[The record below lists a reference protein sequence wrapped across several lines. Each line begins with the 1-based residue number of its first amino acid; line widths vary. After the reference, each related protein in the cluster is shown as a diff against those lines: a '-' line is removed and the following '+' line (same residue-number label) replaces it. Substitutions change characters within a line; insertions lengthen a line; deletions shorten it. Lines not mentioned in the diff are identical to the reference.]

1 MLTLRKRRVWCSSAG
16 ALSSNGNSDAVDM
29 RSLGNGLHSRGPS
42 QSNISDLQFDD
53 SASQHSASAQ
63 QQAGATLQSS
73 LNGASQ
79 SPSRDSAR
87 LDVLP

>member
-1 MLTLRKRRVWCSSAG
+1 M
-16 ALSSNGNSDAVDM
+16 DM

-63 QQAGATLQSS
+63 QPAGAILSNS

-79 SPSRDSAR
+79 SPSRDSER
-87 LDVLP
+87 LAVLSQLLQN